1 MTLDCQFFFST
12 EKYGYINNPFQIN
25 FQGSKEL
32 FNALKYNDGI
42 MSTNLEEFFDV
53 FKIYIKWYN
62 ISNAHEYS
70 SKDAFELLEFKY
82 SVEHKESY
90 TNEPSFCI
98 ECNVAVRTNDMR
110 LNHISLKFNML
121 LNDKLEVI
129 GIDPCCSRR
138 ILITKC
144 ILIFNIKKKKCL
156 LFYNEI

>member
-1 MTLDCQFFFST
+1 MTFDCQFFFST
-12 EKYGYINNPFQIN
+12 DRYGYINNPFQIN

-42 MSTNLEEFFDV
+42 MSTNLDDFFDV

-70 SKDAFELLEFKY
+70 SKDSFELLEFKY
-82 SVEHKESY
+82 SVEHKDCY
-90 TNEPSFCI
+90 TDEPSFCI
-98 ECNVAVRTNDMR
+98 ECNVAVRTNDAR
-110 LNHISLKFNML
+110 LNHTFLKFNIL
-121 LNDKLEVI
+121 LNDKLKVI

-138 ILITKC
+138 MLITKC
-144 ILIFNIKKKKCL
+144 ILIFNIKRKKNL